1 MEQISSS
8 QDKIPGDMS
17 QGSVPGL
24 DSTSQLSCL
33 ETMICKMNYMNIWGL
48 VTPSN
53 TLLRRQRISGDSPLL
68 PQAIVIYWS
77 KDESILLL
85 RQYFDPCC
93 CWICLHTLL
102 YADLCCCCCQKKGH
116 PCERYTVPDGQ
127 RIYVYTIVY
136 NEVCW

>member
-1 MEQISSS
+1 MNSVDEVDFVPQYNYPWGQLLLEQISSS

-33 ETMICKMNYMNIWGL
+33 ETMICKMNYMNIWGV

-68 PQAIVIYWS
+68 PRAIVIY
-77 KDESILLL
+77 
-85 RQYFDPCC
+85 
-93 CWICLHTLL
+93 
-102 YADLCCCCCQKKGH
+102 
-116 PCERYTVPDGQ
+116 
-127 RIYVYTIVY
+127 
-136 NEVCW
+136 